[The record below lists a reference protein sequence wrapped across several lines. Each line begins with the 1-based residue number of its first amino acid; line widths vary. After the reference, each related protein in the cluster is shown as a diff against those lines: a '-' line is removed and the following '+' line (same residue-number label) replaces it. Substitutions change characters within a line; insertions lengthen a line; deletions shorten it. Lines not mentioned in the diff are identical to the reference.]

1 MNRHTY
7 QWNQTGNSEI
17 DAKTYGNLV
26 YDKGMWSKINSEMKY
41 LLTGYIGTIR

>member
-26 YDKGMWSKINSEMKY
+26 YDKGMIKNQQWNEVP
-41 LLTGYIGTIR
+41 LTGYIGTIR